1 MGFTQEIERYFKPID
16 GEENNTSKFMRG
28 RKTVLIGKF
37 VASKVNIRKG
47 KKWF

>member
-1 MGFTQEIERYFKPID
+1 MKRYFKPAD

-37 VASKVNIRKG
+37 VAPNINIRKG
-47 KKWF
+47 KKKVLKLMI